1 MAGVPVIGIAGNLD
15 QFLNMHGI
23 AGAGAGLLLR
33 ADRFQETALRHAATR
48 MLDDGQARLAARQL
62 MALFRDYAAGQR
74 LQAHMDALLGPT
86 PREGQP

>member
-1 MAGVPVIGIAGNLD
+1 GNLD

-62 MALFRDYAAGQR
+62 ATAMRDYMPGQR
-74 LQAHMDALLGPT
+74 LLPHMHALLGPL
-86 PREGQP
+86 PRGGQS